1 MSQINTNGIDVN
13 YPVPGQNNSSQG
25 FRDNFSQIKTNL
37 NTAGTEITDLQN
49 KVVVKAALD
58 NTIINNDMANTLISN
73 AAVRGFRSTTYNLGN
88 AISGT
93 LLVDTSLAD
102 VQYGSVTGNTVLQ
115 FGGWAPTN
123 TESSVTLRLSVANAN
138 AVISLPS
145 AAVSSNNNFGVT
157 LLENYTQ
164 IGNVATFTAPA
175 NTSILEFDITTL
187 DCGVTLSVAPTNRP
201 FQTTQIITREIP
213 PTGVQGDVNGTV
225 AVGPSVNQL
234 SISSSNSAD
243 YFTTSGT
250 TTQLYPDLPLVFTG
264 TSMEANIT
272 VGTTYYV
279 RNVVSSNTFTVSS
292 TIGGGNVN
300 LAGNASP
307 TATMLANPASYLYV
321 CTDTFDA
328 NVTSTY
334 DVVNAYVT
342 TNRITIEP
350 TNGLV
355 VDAPI
360 VFSGNTT
367 TLDTA
372 NTNIQA
378 NVVYYV
384 KSIIDVNAPS
394 GNITISRTRNNGI
407 AGTVHTITSNSVPM
421 TATLSCYV
429 GSDIW
434 KRVNLNSW

>member
-25 FRDNFSQIKTNL
+25 FRDNFAQIRTNL
-37 NTAGTEITDLQN
+37 NTGATEITDLQT

-58 NTIINNDMANTLISN
+58 NTTVDNNMANTLISN

-102 VQYGSVTGNTVLQ
+102 VQYGAVTGNTTLQ

-123 TESSVTLRLSVANAN
+123 TESSITLRLTVSNAN
-138 AVISLPS
+138 AVISLPA

-157 LLENYTQ
+157 LLENYKQ
-164 IGNVATFTAPA
+164 IGNTATFTAPA
-175 NTSILEFDITTL
+175 NTNILEFDINTL

-201 FQTTQIITREIP
+201 FQSTQIVTREIP
-213 PTGVQGDVNGTV
+213 PTGVLGDVNGTV
-225 AVGPSVNQL
+225 AVGPSISQL
-234 SISSSNSAD
+234 D
-243 YFTTSGT
+243 VTSTVGT
-250 TTQLYPDLPLVFTG
+250 GNYIIVASTSELYPDLPIVFTG
-264 TSMEANIT
+264 NADTSNSNIV

-279 RNVVSSNTFTVSS
+279 SNVANATAFTISS
-292 TIGGGNVN
+292 TFGGSEFNVGSSTQ
-300 LAGNASP
+300 AFQG
-307 TATMLANPASYLYV
+307 NPASYLYI

-328 NVTSTY
+328 NVTSSYNVLNAYATTNY
-334 DVVNAYVT
+334 INLSVTSGLVVNAPV
-342 TNRITIEP
+342 I
-350 TNGLV
+350 
-355 VDAPI
+355 
-360 VFSGNTT
+360 FSGNTT

-372 NTNIQA
+372 NTKIQA
-378 NVVYYV
+378 NIVYYV
-384 KSIIDVNAPS
+384 KSIDTGNA
-394 GNITISRTRNNGI
+394 NITISRTRNNGV

>member
-13 YPVPGQNNSSQG
+13 YPIPGQNNSSQG
-25 FRDNFSQIKTNL
+25 FRDNFAQIRTNL
-37 NTAGTEITDLQN
+37 NTAGTEITDLQT

-58 NTIINNDMANTLISN
+58 NTTIDNNMANTLISN

-102 VQYGSVTGNTVLQ
+102 VQYGAVTGNTTLQ

-123 TESSVTLRLSVANAN
+123 TESSITLRLSISNAS

-145 AAVSSNNNFGVT
+145 AAISSNNNFGVT

-175 NTSILEFDITTL
+175 NASILEFNITTL
-187 DCGVTLSVAPTNRP
+187 DCGVSLSVSPTNRP
-201 FQTTQIITREIP
+201 FQSRQIVTREIP
-213 PTGVQGDVNGTV
+213 PTGVQGDTNGTV

-234 SISSSNSAD
+234 VITGANTD
-243 YFTTSGT
+243 PYLTTSGN
-250 TTQLYPDLPLVFTG
+250 TTQLYPDLPVVFTG
-264 TSMEANIT
+264 TSLAGNLV

-279 RNVVSSNTFTVSS
+279 RNVVSSTTFTVSS
-292 TIGGGNVN
+292 SIGGANV
-300 LAGNASP
+300 AIGANASG
-307 TATMLANPASYLYV
+307 TTMLANPASYLYI

-342 TNRITIEP
+342 TNRVTVEP
-350 TNGLV
+350 TTGLV
-355 VDAPI
+355 VNAPI
-360 VFSGNTT
+360 VFNGNAA

-372 NTNIQA
+372 NTNIQP

-384 KSIIDVNAPS
+384 KSIIDVSSPS

-407 AGTVHTITSNSVPM
+407 AGTVHTITSNSDPM
-421 TATLSCYV
+421 TATLSSYV